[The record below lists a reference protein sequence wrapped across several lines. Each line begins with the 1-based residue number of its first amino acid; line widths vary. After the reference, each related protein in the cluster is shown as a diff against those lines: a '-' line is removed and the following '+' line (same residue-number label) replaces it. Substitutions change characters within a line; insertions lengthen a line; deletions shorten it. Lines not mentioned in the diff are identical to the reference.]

1 MTFISTASFF
11 STSLFEVKIHLCN
24 VHIFSC
30 FLSLVSEATEKVVV
44 SGIECGTYKTKF
56 SHKEHE
62 FGSESQNT
70 TFYVYVYDF
79 TTPFS
84 LQVMQKIALFV
95 FCGFKNFV

>member
-1 MTFISTASFF
+1 MS
-11 STSLFEVKIHLCN
+11 
-24 VHIFSC
+24 
-30 FLSLVSEATEKVVV
+30 LSLVATFNKSSLLIPLVSDPDERMLV

-62 FGSESQNT
+62 FGSDTQNT

-84 LQVMQKIALFV
+84 LQV
-95 FCGFKNFV
+95 C